1 LAAFGK
7 RRSGGLLQGRLLWN
21 GRGRAHKMLA
31 MRHGYPLMLDVQ
43 RRSAAIV
50 GGGAVAVRKARGL
63 IECGCGRIVVIAPQI
78 RAEMPATAQR
88 TERAYESGDLR
99 GHDLAF
105 AATDSARVN
114 AQVVADA
121 KALGILVSRADGEA
135 NGGAGAADDFAS
147 PARLA
152 RGELMVA
159 VSAGS
164 PALAAFIRDR
174 LAEHFDP
181 VWADLAD
188 ATAAIRQELKA
199 DSSIT
204 SAQRQWLMRQLASN
218 EAADVWR
225 GGAID
230 ALRAWA
236 MELRKKAPAAVG

>member
-1 LAAFGK
+1 
-7 RRSGGLLQGRLLWN
+7 
-21 GRGRAHKMLA
+21 MLA
-31 MRHGYPLMLDVQ
+31 MRHNYPLMLDVQ

-63 IECGCGRIVVIAPQI
+63 IECGCRRIVVIAPQI

-88 TERAYESGDLR
+88 IERAYESGDLR

-121 KALGILVSRADGEA
+121 KALGIFVSRADGEA
-135 NGGAGAADDFAS
+135 NGGAGAADDFTS

-152 RGELMVA
+152 RGEVTVA

-181 VWADLAD
+181 VWADLAG
-188 ATAAIRQELKA
+188 ATATIRLELKA
-199 DSSIT
+199 DSSIKP
-204 SAQRQWLMRQLASN
+204 AERQWLMRQLASS
-218 EAADVWR
+218 EAADVLR
-225 GGAID
+225 NGGID

-236 MELRKKAPAAVG
+236 MELRKKAPAAAG